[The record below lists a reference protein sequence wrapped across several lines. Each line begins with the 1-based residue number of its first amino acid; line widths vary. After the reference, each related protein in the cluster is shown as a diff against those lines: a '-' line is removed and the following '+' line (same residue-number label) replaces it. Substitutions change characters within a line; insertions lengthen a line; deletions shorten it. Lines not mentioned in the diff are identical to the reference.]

1 MIDNVAGI
9 SESGI
14 KAKQLNAFINVKAA
28 EKGLQFGPDKCH
40 TMNITRNN
48 AHIVE
53 NDLFID
59 HWTEKHNKEDQLIDT
74 FEGKLKMKNFS
85 EQKYLG
91 FIISEDGSN
100 MKNIE
105 AKGKRSIGI
114 IKQIQFLVQGLG
126 KYTIECGMIYLNS
139 LLRSSI
145 LFAAEAMYNIKESEY
160 RKLERIEEDLLR
172 KLFKSVKGCSIYQLY
187 LESRHLPA
195 RFHIK

>member
-1 MIDNVAGI
+1 MAKHFEELVLQGDTWAPLMASNQVDVFGKQILDEKPNYLYKYKGYVPISVLGMIDDVAGI

-74 FEGKLKMKNFS
+74 FEGKLKMKNVS

-91 FIISEDGSN
+91 FIISED
-100 MKNIE
+100 
-105 AKGKRSIGI
+105 
-114 IKQIQFLVQGLG
+114 F
-126 KYTIECGMIYLNS
+126 
-139 LLRSSI
+139 
-145 LFAAEAMYNIKESEY
+145 
-160 RKLERIEEDLLR
+160 
-172 KLFKSVKGCSIYQLY
+172 
-187 LESRHLPA
+187 
-195 RFHIK
+195 